1 MITANFH
8 THTPRCHHARGSE
21 REYIEYAI
29 ANGFTTLGFSD
40 HVPQPFRD
48 GYRSTIRMGMEELD
62 HYVDTLRTL
71 QREYADRIRILI
83 GFEVEYY
90 PDLFET
96 LLEQLRSRSVDY
108 LILGQHHA
116 PEEPTGFY
124 SGEPTREEKRLKMY
138 VDQVI
143 AGLQTGV
150 FSYLAHPDLIY
161 YTGDDETYCRH
172 MRRLCQCAGKLD
184 IPLEINMLGMH
195 VHRHYP
201 CDRFFRLAVE
211 EGCRFII
218 GCDAH
223 DPDAIRQPEQ
233 EPGFMEFLERNHIQY
248 SQNLELRKL

>member
-8 THTPRCHHARGSE
+8 THTTRCHHARGSE

-40 HVPQPFRD
+40 HVPQPFEN
-48 GYRSTIRMGMEELD
+48 GYQSSIRMGMEELD
-62 HYVDTLRTL
+62 SYVDTLRAL
-71 QREYADRIRILI
+71 REEYANQIHILI

-96 LLEQLRSRSVDY
+96 LLGKLRSYSTDY
-108 LILGQHHA
+108 LILGQHYA
-116 PEEPTGFY
+116 PEEPSGFY
-124 SGEPTREEKRLKMY
+124 CGQATEDEKRLEIY
-138 VDQVI
+138 VNQVI
-143 AGLQTGV
+143 EGLQTGV
-150 FSYLAHPDLIY
+150 FSYLAHPDLIHF
-161 YTGDDETYCRH
+161 TGEDDIYCRH
-172 MRRLCQCAGKLD
+172 MRRICDCARKLD

-195 VHRHYP
+195 TKRHYP

-223 DPDAIRQPEQ
+223 DPDGIRQPEQ
-233 EPGFMEFLERNHIQY
+233 EPGLTEFMERNRISY
-248 SQNLELRKL
+248 SQELKIRKL